1 MFCLTTFMPKT
12 LCAAAADASAVSAS
26 ACSFFRIIMD
36 AALCAGSIFAVL
48 AFLGAVAGIVVPVVW
63 LVGIGILAIGVS
75 NRSVTARRAF

>member
-1 MFCLTTFMPKT
+1 MSEFKTFMQKAFCT
-12 LCAAAADASAVSAS
+12 AAEKSAAAASAWN
-26 ACSFFRIIMD
+26 FFRITVD
-36 AALCAGSIFAVL
+36 TVLCAGSIFAVL